1 MAVKAADDVVLI
13 DFTVDNT
20 VIVNWDGVFRDT
32 ESTFHGLRL
41 LADINRGDS
50 GSGLFVSDR
59 EVIGLIHS
67 TNRNGIERG
76 YAVSG
81 RQISEYLETI
91 DTDTEVTAERCA

>member
-1 MAVKAADDVVLI
+1 
-13 DFTVDNT
+13 

-50 GSGLFVSDR
+50 GSGLFISDR
-59 EVIGLIHS
+59 DVIGLIHS

-81 RQISEYLETI
+81 KQIAEYLTTV
-91 DTDTEVTAERCA
+91 DPDTEVLAARCA